1 MAPTVS
7 TTLANST
14 IVSEGSSISDVVIF
28 NTGTAM
34 KILKQTLFEKTN
46 FGDITFTMSGS
57 NWLVWLSRSVLNGTY
72 NELKAY

>member
-14 IVSEGSSISDVVIF
+14 IVSEGSSISDVVIL

-46 FGDITFTMSGS
+46 FGDLTFTM
-57 NWLVWLSRSVLNGTY
+57 
-72 NELKAY
+72 